1 MNQSEPRRMLVWH
14 AVLGAVLAVG
24 CGLLLRQMW
33 LHLGLPDEPLPGFM
47 ADYAKPSG
55 LGRFVFLAFPL
66 AAWLPT
72 LGLVLLE
79 AFSPAPAQ
87 RLQGRRTRLLDAVS
101 YLLLPGLVVITV
113 IWEQLGNAWLAL
125 GLCYLGLVTYKGWLL
140 IALLWRGYLDPEVR
154 PRPTLGRGAQ
164 AAAWLCAFL
173 ILGLSSLWV
182 QQAVSSVGDE
192 VGYTIMTHSLVT
204 HGDIDPGP
212 TVEGKEYQAFYWAR
226 FSPRMAFD
234 IERGRTLIFPYVLA
248 PAYAL
253 GGRPGLLLFLAAVT
267 ALLAVQIL
275 AWLEGI
281 GVRAGPA
288 AATAAMVTFC
298 APVFFLS
305 QQVYPDI
312 IGALAVVVALRLMTA
327 LPRHTW
333 AVGLGVLAAA
343 AFLVALKF
351 RLAPVAL
358 GLIVTWL
365 YLAVSTRLGT
375 LATLLLGVLGL
386 ILVAAVWWFTPLSTW
401 LTGHLAHILAGCKG
415 DYGWWRTAGI
425 FLNGLAL
432 DQSFGIISTAPVFLL
447 ALAGLP
453 LAFRRFPG
461 AALGVALPLLLLLEA
476 VHQARWCQWYGGF
489 ATPGRFL
496 VVMLPACAVFL
507 APVVSALSRP
517 WWRVLVLLP
526 AVASAAYV
534 WVLTLLP
541 QLRFSGALGINRL
554 VQVLEGR
561 LGFPLYHL
569 LPSAFTY
576 SPLQTAWLVALLGGA
591 LILALLAWR
600 RSRPE
605 TRPTSPLVP
614 EEGLLTAL
622 LLLGLLGIWLVGA
635 RLMPPSVLEAEH
647 MASSQAAIYSENV
660 YPDRPRGR
668 SLSNG
673 HAIIGFLHF
682 PGGAAELRLKGY
694 SGAPGQITLSLDGTE
709 RGRYTF
715 QGQEDLVMPLGQV
728 SRGFRLIKLSWKS
741 CPERRCF
748 LLVDR
753 LELE

>member
-1 MNQSEPRRMLVWH
+1 MTQAEPRRMLVWH

-33 LHLGLPDEPLPGFM
+33 LHLELPDKPLPGFM
-47 ADYAKPSG
+47 ADYARPAG
-55 LGRFVFLAFPL
+55 LARFVFLAFPL

-79 AFSPAPAQ
+79 ALSPASPEH
-87 RLQGRRTRLLDAVS
+87 LQGRRTRLLDAVS
-101 YLLLPGLVVITV
+101 YLFLPGLVAVAV
-113 IWEQLGNAWLAL
+113 LWEQLGNAWLAL
-125 GLCYLGLVTYKGWLL
+125 GLCFLGLVTYKGWLL
-140 IALLWRGYLDPEVR
+140 IALLWRGYLNPEVR
-154 PRPTLGRGAQ
+154 PRPALGFRAQ
-164 AAAWLCAFL
+164 AATWLCAFL

-192 VGYTIMTHSLVT
+192 VGYTIMTHSLVN
-204 HGDIDPGP
+204 HGDLDPEP
-212 TVEGKEYQAFYWAR
+212 TVEGEEYKGFYWAR

-234 IERGRTLIFPYVLA
+234 AQRGRTLIFPYVLA

-253 GGRPGLLLFLAAVT
+253 GGRPGLLLFLAAVS
-267 ALLAVQIL
+267 ALLAVQLL

-288 AATAAMVTFC
+288 AASAALVVFS
-298 APVFFLS
+298 APVLFLS

-327 LPRHTW
+327 LPRHPW
-333 AVGLGVLAAA
+333 GVGLGVLAAA

-351 RLAPVAL
+351 RLAPVAI
-358 GLIVTWL
+358 GLAATWL
-365 YLAVSTRLGT
+365 YLALSARLG
-375 LATLLLGVLGL
+375 ARRTLLLGLAGLVLAL
-386 ILVAAVWWFTPLSTW
+386 AALW
-401 LTGHLAHILAGCKG
+401 LTPAASWLGERLSPILAGCKG

-425 FLNGLAL
+425 FLKGLAL
-432 DQSFGIISTAPVFLL
+432 DQSFGVVSTAPIFLL

-461 AALGVALPLLLLLEA
+461 AALGVLLPLLLLLEA
-476 VHQARWCQWYGGF
+476 VHLARWCQWYGGF

-496 VVMLPACAVFL
+496 VVILPACAVFL
-507 APVVSALSRP
+507 APVLSALSRP
-517 WWRVLVLLP
+517 WWRVLILVP
-526 AVASAAYV
+526 AVAGAAYV

-576 SPLQTAWLVALLGGA
+576 SPWQTAWLAALLGGA
-591 LILALLAWR
+591 LILGLVAWR
-600 RSRPE
+600 SSRPQ
-605 TRPTSPLVP
+605 TGPPRPLAA

-622 LLLGLLGIWLVGA
+622 VLMGLFGAWLVGA
-635 RLMPPSVLEAEH
+635 RLMPPPVLEAEH
-647 MASSQAAIYSENV
+647 MASAQAAMYTENV

-668 SLSNG
+668 ALSNG
-673 HAIIGFLHF
+673 HAIVGFLHF
-682 PGGAAELRLKGY
+682 PGGPATLRLKGY
-694 SGAPGQITLSLDGTE
+694 SGAPGRITLSLDGIE
-709 RGRYTF
+709 RGRYPYS
-715 QGQEDLVMPLGQV
+715 GREDLVMPLGQV
-728 SRGFRLIKLSWKS
+728 DRGFRLIELSWKS
-741 CPERRCF
+741 CNERRCF
-748 LLVDR
+748 LMVDR
-753 LELE
+753 LERE